1 MKGELLSM
9 DRKIVER
16 SIPLYI
22 ILTIITC
29 GLFGIYWLIVMAD
42 DMNALANDG
51 DNTSGAVVF
60 LLTLVTCG
68 IYGWFWVYKQGQ
80 RVDRLNGTQANTGI
94 IYIILNVVG
103 LSIVTYALIQNEL
116 NKRASS
122 VEM

>member
-1 MKGELLSM
+1 MKGERHSM
-9 DRKIVER
+9 DRQIVER

-51 DNTSGAVVF
+51 DNTSGALVF
-60 LLTLVTCG
+60 LLTLITCG

-80 RVDRLNGTQANTGI
+80 RIDRLNGTQANTGI

-116 NKRASS
+116 NKRATGI
-122 VEM
+122 EM

>member
-1 MKGELLSM
+1 M
-9 DRKIVER
+9 DRTIQAR

-51 DNTSGAVVF
+51 DTTSGAMVF
-60 LLTLVTCG
+60 LLTLITCG
-68 IYGWFWVYKQGQ
+68 IYGWYWVYKQGQ
-80 RVDRLNGTQANTGI
+80 RVDTLNGQQANTGI
-94 IYIILNVVG
+94 IYIVLNVVG

-116 NKRASS
+116 NKHATTI
-122 VEM
+122 EQ

>member
-1 MKGELLSM
+1 MKGEKHSM
-9 DRKIVER
+9 DRQIVER

-51 DNTSGAVVF
+51 DNTSGALVF
-60 LLTLVTCG
+60 LLTLITCG

-80 RVDRLNGTQANTGI
+80 RIDRLNGTQANTGI

-116 NKRASS
+116 NKRATGI
-122 VEM
+122 EM

>member
-1 MKGELLSM
+1 MKGERHSM
-9 DRKIVER
+9 DRQIVER

-51 DNTSGAVVF
+51 DNTSGALVF
-60 LLTLVTCG
+60 LLTLITCG

-80 RVDRLNGTQANTGI
+80 RIDRLNGAQANTGI

-116 NKRASS
+116 NKRAAGI
-122 VEM
+122 EM

>member
-51 DNTSGAVVF
+51 DTTSGAVVF
-60 LLTLVTCG
+60 LLTLITCG
-68 IYGWFWVYKQGQ
+68 IYGWYWVYKQGQ
-80 RVDRLNGTQANTGI
+80 RVDQLNNAQANTGV

-116 NKRASS
+116 NKRATNI
-122 VEM
+122 EQ

>member
-60 LLTLVTCG
+60 LLTLITCG
-68 IYGWFWVYKQGQ
+68 IYGLYWVYKQGV
-80 RVDRLNGTQANTGI
+80 RVDALNGAQANTGI
-94 IYIILNVVG
+94 IYLLLNFFG

-116 NKRASS
+116 NKRATK